1 MNGAQAVFYRDY
13 RQRITNKTLVIWD
26 LLAPLA
32 YLLLF
37 GSGFERMMG
46 GTIQLD
52 GQLFGYTDFLV
63 SGVITMVTYS
73 VAMNSS
79 WSFFTDKESGI
90 AQELLTYPITREQIL
105 IGKIGFNIVTVLLGS
120 IAVIVVAATLLDAS
134 VRWERLPLLAAVTVV
149 STGGWF
155 FVFSAFAIVLT
166 RMDVFYASTS
176 AAFLISMFFSSM
188 FYPLHDLPRWF
199 QGVSYLNPLT
209 WQSDLSRFAL
219 LGIGEQRALTYEA
232 GALVVFC
239 TGCLIFAVRSLN
251 RADG

>member
-1 MNGAQAVFYRDY
+1 MNGAHAIFYRDY

-37 GSGFERMMG
+37 GSGLESMMG
-46 GTIQLD
+46 GTIALD
-52 GQLFGYTDFLV
+52 GRVLGYTDFLL
-63 SGVITMVTYS
+63 SGVIAMVTYS

-105 IGKIGFNIVTVLLGS
+105 IGKIVFNVATVLLGS
-120 IAVIVVAATLLDAS
+120 IAVIAIAAALLSAT
-134 VRWERLPLLAAVTVV
+134 VRWEWLPLLAAVTVIA
-149 STGGWF
+149 TGGWF

-188 FYPLHDLPRWF
+188 FYPLHDLPGWF
-199 QGVSYLNPLT
+199 RVVSYLNPLT

-219 LGIGEQRALTYEA
+219 LGIGDRTTLLYEGVALT
-232 GALVVFC
+232 GFC
-239 TGCLIFAVRSLN
+239 IVCLIWAVRSLN
-251 RADG
+251 RAA

>member
-1 MNGAQAVFYRDY
+1 MNGAQAIFYRDY

-46 GTIQLD
+46 GSIALD
-52 GQLFGYTDFLV
+52 GQVLGYSDFLL
-63 SGVITMVTYS
+63 SGVIAMVTYS

-105 IGKIGFNIVTVLLGS
+105 IGKIVFNVVTVLLGS
-120 IAVIVVAATLLDAS
+120 IVVIVIAATLLDAS
-134 VRWERLPLLAAVTVV
+134 VRWQWLPLLGGVTVIA
-149 STGGWF
+149 TGGWF

-188 FYPLHDLPRWF
+188 FYPLHDLPGWF
-199 QGVSYLNPLT
+199 RFVAYLNPLT

-219 LGIGEQRALTYEA
+219 LGIGDRTTLLYEG
-232 GALVVFC
+232 GALAGFC
-239 TGCLIFAVRSLN
+239 IVCLIWAVRSLN
-251 RADG
+251 RTS

>member
-1 MNGAQAVFYRDY
+1 MNGAHAIFYRDY

-37 GSGFERMMG
+37 GSGFESMMG
-46 GTIQLD
+46 GTIALD
-52 GQLFGYTDFLV
+52 GRVLGYTDFLL
-63 SGVITMVTYS
+63 SGVIAMVTYS

-105 IGKIGFNIVTVLLGS
+105 IGKIVFNVVTVLLGS
-120 IAVIVVAATLLDAS
+120 IAVVVIAAALLNAT
-134 VRWERLPLLAAVTVV
+134 VRWEWLPLLAVVTVIA
-149 STGGWF
+149 TGGWF

-188 FYPLHDLPRWF
+188 FYPLHDLPGWF
-199 QGVSYLNPLT
+199 RLVAYLNPLT

-219 LGIGEQRALTYEA
+219 LGIGDRTTLIYEGAALT
-232 GALVVFC
+232 VFC
-239 TGCLIFAVRSLN
+239 IVCLIWAVRSLN
-251 RADG
+251 RAS

>member
-1 MNGAQAVFYRDY
+1 MNGAHAIFYRDY

-37 GSGFERMMG
+37 GSGFESMMG
-46 GTIQLD
+46 GSIALD
-52 GQLFGYTDFLV
+52 GRVLGYTDFLL
-63 SGVITMVTYS
+63 SGVIAMVTYS

-90 AQELLTYPITREQIL
+90 AQELLTYPITREEIL
-105 IGKIGFNIVTVLLGS
+105 IGKIVFNVVTVLLGS
-120 IAVIVVAATLLDAS
+120 IAVIVIAAALLNAT
-134 VRWERLPLLAAVTVV
+134 VRWEWLPLLAAVTVIA
-149 STGGWF
+149 TGGWF

-188 FYPLHDLPRWF
+188 FYPLHELPGWF
-199 QGVSYLNPLT
+199 RGVAYLNPLT

-219 LGIGEQRALTYEA
+219 LGIGDRTTLLYEGAALT
-232 GALVVFC
+232 VFC
-239 TGCLIFAVRSLN
+239 IVCLIWAVRSLN
-251 RADG
+251 RAS